1 MLCLLSFDDG
11 FFASCGKYHLRTK
24 FQKNVHSF
32 KMFQN
37 NADSELDWYL
47 AGNYCAVG
55 ALAGFLFLAEEYYKV
70 YSESLNI
77 L

>member
-1 MLCLLSFDDG
+1 MLVVFWRWFFREFWEISF
-11 FFASCGKYHLRTK
+11 ANEIP
-24 FQKNVHSF
+24 KNVHSF

-37 NADSELDWYL
+37 NADSELGWYL

-55 ALAGFLFLAEEYYKV
+55 AVAGFLYSAEEYYKV